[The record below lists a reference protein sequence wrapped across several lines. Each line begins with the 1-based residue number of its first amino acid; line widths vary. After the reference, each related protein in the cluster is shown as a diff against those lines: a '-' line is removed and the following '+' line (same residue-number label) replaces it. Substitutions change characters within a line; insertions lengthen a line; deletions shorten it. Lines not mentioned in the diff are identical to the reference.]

1 MEDHT
6 GFEVEADML
15 PQNEEVIEV
24 NGLKT
29 VPSNLVSHRMS
40 QATDNSEAQPQIS
53 TYAAISKLI
62 WGGFGCSPETQP
74 QTHMKDVQKENE

>member
-6 GFEVEADML
+6 DFEVEADML

-24 NGLKT
+24 NELKM

-40 QATDNSEAQPQIS
+40 QATDNSEA
-53 TYAAISKLI
+53 
-62 WGGFGCSPETQP
+62 
-74 QTHMKDVQKENE
+74 